1 MTTARPKPPNDEPNP
16 HPESFVNQE
25 KLSAEER
32 REENEP
38 YEETTQEAV
47 ARENTEK
54 ATAQQQSQ
62 YTLQNP
68 PLTARGETLADPDQV
83 VSLPHDPNQEPI
95 REHDFLEAMPP
106 AAVLPPPV
114 EEQYRYP
121 HREQPV
127 FRHPN
132 DVVEEDIVEG
142 QIVHPEDYASGS
154 GTGRYPEGT
163 NWTEVSDGRD
173 YPDTGQVPR
182 PDERNYPPTEQ
193 SPLPNEQIPERPLDP
208 RR

>member
-32 REENEP
+32 REEP

-83 VSLPHDPNQEPI
+83 VSLPHAPNQEPI
-95 REHDFLEAMPP
+95 REHDFLEAMPH

-132 DVVEEDIVEG
+132 DVV
-142 QIVHPEDYASGS
+142 
-154 GTGRYPEGT
+154 
-163 NWTEVSDGRD
+163 
-173 YPDTGQVPR
+173 
-182 PDERNYPPTEQ
+182 
-193 SPLPNEQIPERPLDP
+193 
-208 RR
+208 